1 MATGIQRAE
10 EPLGNSDV
18 GDDNYRFGF
27 VFPDNSSWGTQ
38 DEDTFTGVDESKWL
52 DAVLSDLDV
61 ESEDDDNVPTTSN
74 KPFYPPRYQ
83 PSSHIYIP
91 LPREPPSPTTV
102 LMSYDLHACTPD
114 SPTSAFPP
122 SMTCTCGYDGLP
134 YFDADDSSDSDDEPS
149 TPLSGSIGSLAKEA
163 RRDVNIEKNI
173 NLFQFDER
181 CSYIQQPPN
190 NFFSCNYSR
199 VYGPESF

>member
-1 MATGIQRAE
+1 MENG
-10 EPLGNSDV
+10 DV
-18 GDDNYRFGF
+18 DYRFGF
-27 VFPDNSSWGTQ
+27 VFPDSSSWGTQ
-38 DEDTFTGVDESKWL
+38 SGDTSLTGADESKWL

-61 ESEDDDNVPTTSN
+61 ESEDDDNNLPTTTPN

-91 LPREPPSPTTV
+91 LHREPPSPTTV

-134 YFDADDSSDSDDEPS
+134 YFDADDSSDSDDSLSEPS
-149 TPLSGSIGSLAKEA
+149 TPLSDSAGKGT
-163 RRDVNIEKNI
+163 RRDINMEKNI
-173 NLFQFDER
+173 SLFEYDDER
-181 CSYIQQPPN
+181 CSYIRQPPSN
-190 NFFSCNYSR
+190 YFSNNYSR
-199 VYGPESF
+199 AYGSQSF